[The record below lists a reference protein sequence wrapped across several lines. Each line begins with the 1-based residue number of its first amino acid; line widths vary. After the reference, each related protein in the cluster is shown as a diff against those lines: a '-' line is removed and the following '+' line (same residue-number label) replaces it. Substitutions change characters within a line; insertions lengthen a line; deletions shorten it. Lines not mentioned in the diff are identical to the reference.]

1 MRHRCGTAAAIA
13 ACGLM
18 CFRASAA
25 DTGFL
30 LGDLNCDGSLSLSD
44 LVTCCEL
51 LAEQPGT
58 AVTAAGIENADLDR
72 DGILSLSDARQI
84 SVLLRTAPY
93 DLFADYQAWAET
105 VGYGTGLLTPQD
117 PAGINQDSFRTFP
130 EDPAYRSGRIVIG
143 DSRCCQLGIFGQRT
157 GRRDF
162 AVFAVWGGHYGRDV
176 YILGDDIFAEVQACF
191 AEQIRACGSCEIALF
206 ATVNDYDFRNGQNA
220 DHIAAAVAAAEKLCA
235 MRVTCDGM
243 TYAPHLTVIGF
254 DGCRRT
260 GDLYGTPQE
269 VFNRFVPD
277 YNNALRAACAEST
290 VLSAAG
296 TAFAAVPELTGG
308 DTGFIDDGLHYSD
321 AALHRL
327 TSFLI
332 S

>member
-1 MRHRCGTAAAIA
+1 MRRTVSLAAAFA

-18 CFRASAA
+18 CFCASAA

-30 LGDLNCDGSLSLSD
+30 LGDLNCDGTLSVSD

-58 AVTAAGIENADLDR
+58 PVTAAGIENADLDR
-72 DGILSLSDARQI
+72 DGTLTLSDARQL
-84 SVLLRTAPY
+84 SVLLRAAPY
-93 DLFADYQAWAET
+93 DLFADYQAWAQT
-105 VGYGTGLLTPQD
+105 VGYGSGMLTPQES
-117 PAGINQDSFRTFP
+117 AGINQDYFHTLP

-143 DSRCCQLGIFGQRT
+143 DSRCCQLGILEQRT

-176 YILGDDIFAEVQACF
+176 YILGDAVFAEVQACF
-191 AEQIRACGSCEIALF
+191 LEQIRACRRCEIAIF
-206 ATVNDYDFRNGQNA
+206 ATVNDFDFRNGENA
-220 DHIAAAVAAAEKLCA
+220 EHIANAVAAAEKLSA
-235 MRVTCDGM
+235 MRVTLDGV

-260 GDLYGTPQE
+260 GTLYGTPQE

-277 YNNALRAACAEST
+277 YNNALLAACAESV

-296 TAFAAVPELTGG
+296 TAVVTVPELTGG
-308 DTGFIDDGLHYSD
+308 DTDFIDDGLHYSD
-321 AALHRL
+321 VTLHRL
-327 TSFLI
+327 ISFLI